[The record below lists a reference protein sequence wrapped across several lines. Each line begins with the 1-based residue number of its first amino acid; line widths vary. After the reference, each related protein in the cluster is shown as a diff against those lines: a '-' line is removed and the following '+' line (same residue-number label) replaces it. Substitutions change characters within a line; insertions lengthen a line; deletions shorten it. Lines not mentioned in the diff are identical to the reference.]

1 MTVVK
6 AEVLKEWHEL
16 CRSELV
22 DAFAEARGQDLVP

>member
-6 AEVLKEWHEL
+6 AEVLKEWLEL

-22 DAFAEARGQDLVP
+22 DAFAGARGQDPVP